1 VLKLNERIPMPGYW
15 EGYAHYFPGVVA
27 YERNL
32 LDEAEACFRR
42 LEERRYIVS
51 SRLYQDALLGRALVA
66 WARGDENALDAFCA
80 AARAYANEVGDP
92 TSLRIMRSFE
102 LRIAVLKGLPYPVG
116 IGPPPANDHQ
126 SVWLEVPSVTWA
138 MRLIADP
145 APRVRASAL
154 AFVDDALERMQRYHH
169 QRLAV
174 VFSVLRAL
182 ALDAQDQHEAA
193 LDCLRETVRHAAAR
207 GLVRSFVDCGPRVKG
222 LLDELSRRSDGD
234 VYVESLR
241 AAFAGVATRQGPT
254 GADASG
260 SIDPLSHRERET
272 LELLA
277 WRMTNKEIAARL
289 SVSPA
294 AVKKR
299 LESIYTK
306 LDAHNRHEAV
316 TAAVHQGIIPPPT
329 H

>member
-1 VLKLNERIPMPGYW
+1 MVNSNGLVADWLDDAKKNAGWLIVL
-15 EGYAHYFPGVVA
+15 GVVTVIA
-27 YERNL
+27 GFFSL
-32 LDEAEACFRR
+32 VMPWASGVGVAVF
-42 LEERRYIVS
+42 V
-51 SRLYQDALLGRALVA
+51 GFALV
-66 WARGDENALDAFCA
+66 
-80 AARAYANEVGDP
+80 VGGV
-92 TSLRIMRSFE
+92 
-102 LRIAVLKGLPYPVG
+102 A
-116 IGPPPANDHQ
+116 
-126 SVWLEVPSVTWA
+126 
-138 MRLIADP
+138 RLIA
-145 APRVRASAL
+145 AFSAGSFGRGTL
-154 AFVDDALERMQRYHH
+154 AFIDDALARMQRHH
-169 QRLAV
+169 NWRLV
-174 VFSVLRAL
+174 VVLSILRAL
-182 ALDAQDQHEAA
+182 ALDVRGQREAA
-193 LDCLRETVRHAAAR
+193 LDTLAETVCVAKAR

-222 LLDELSRRSDGD
+222 LLDELSRRSDGGA
-234 VYVESLR
+234 YLESLR
-241 AAFAGVATRQGPT
+241 AAFDGVATRQGPT

-306 LDAHNRHEAV
+306 LDAHNRLEAV

>member
-1 VLKLNERIPMPGYW
+1 
-15 EGYAHYFPGVVA
+15 
-27 YERNL
+27 
-32 LDEAEACFRR
+32 
-42 LEERRYIVS
+42 
-51 SRLYQDALLGRALVA
+51 
-66 WARGDENALDAFCA
+66 
-80 AARAYANEVGDP
+80 
-92 TSLRIMRSFE
+92 
-102 LRIAVLKGLPYPVG
+102 
-116 IGPPPANDHQ
+116 
-126 SVWLEVPSVTWA
+126 

-207 GLVRSFVDCGPRVKG
+207 GLVRSFVDCGRRVKV

-234 VYVESLR
+234 AYLESLR
-241 AAFAGVATRQGPT
+241 AAFDGVATHKGAT
-254 GADASG
+254 GANASG
-260 SIDPLSHRERET
+260 LTAPLSHRERET

-316 TAAVHQGIIPPPT
+316 TTAVHEGIIPPPT